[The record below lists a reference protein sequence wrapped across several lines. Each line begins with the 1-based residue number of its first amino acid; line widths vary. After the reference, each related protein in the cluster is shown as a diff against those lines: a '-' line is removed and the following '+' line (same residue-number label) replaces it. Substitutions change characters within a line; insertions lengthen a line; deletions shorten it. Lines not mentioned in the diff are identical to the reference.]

1 MQDKLRPRFAAV
13 RRQNQRDLWLGS
25 KSSRAF
31 AEPSADASSD
41 TDEEI
46 VVFAA
51 WRPKAGTTRCIECVH
66 YQHCAFLLQR
76 HRWLTVSHEYW
87 KLIQWHV

>member
-13 RRQNQRDLWLGS
+13 CRQNQRDLWLGD

-31 AEPSADASSD
+31 AKPSADASSD

-51 WRPKAGTTRCIECVH
+51 WRPKADTTRCIKCVC
-66 YQHCAFLLQR
+66 YQHSVSFIT
-76 HRWLTVSHEYW
+76 HGSLTISHEYW
-87 KLIQWHV
+87 KLIQLSV